1 MSDYAFYQQ
10 HLRKLADVMFSTA
23 ILQWDQETY
32 MPPKGAAMRAQQLAT
47 MSGIAHEISIDKN
60 FAETLRRLG
69 SDNTLDPRRKK
80 NIALSLKDLTTRE
93 KYTTAFVEEMTM
105 AVAEAFN
112 AWQEAKTKSNFSLY
126 QTQLEKLI
134 ALKRKEADIL
144 GYKDHPYDAMIDQ
157 YEPGTTT
164 SDIDKLFGDVKTKLA
179 PLLAEIASKKQ
190 LRDDFMYRRYDKQ
203 KQWDLGIELLQQMG
217 YDFEAGRQDVSSH
230 PFTIHFNAQ
239 DVRVTTRTSENN
251 LHEMIWSTIHEGGH
265 ALYEQGIRTE
275 DYGLPAGEAC
285 SLAIHES
292 QSRLWENVVGRSLP
306 YWKANWNKLHK
317 YFSEELKDVSVEEF
331 YGAMNLVSP
340 SLIRTNADELT
351 YHFHILIRFEIEKG
365 LMDGS
370 IQVKDLPEVWN
381 SKYKA
386 YLGLDVP
393 NDAQGVLQDIHWSH
407 GSIGYFPTYSLGSF
421 YAAQFFAAAKKQ
433 ISGLE
438 SSIENGDMKPLLNWL
453 RVNIHDH
460 GKLYSATDLVEKV
473 SGEKP
478 DFRYFMEY
486 AENKYRAIY
495 K

>member
-1 MSDYAFYQQ
+1 MSDYTFYQQ

-47 MSGIAHEISIDKN
+47 MSGIAHEISIDKK
-60 FAETLRRLG
+60 FADTLRALG
-69 SDNTLDPRRKK
+69 KDLQLDDRAKK
-80 NIALSLKDLTTRE
+80 NVALSLKDLQTRE

-112 AWQEAKTKSNFSLY
+112 AWQEAKTKSDFSIY
-126 QTQLEKLI
+126 RTQLEKLI
-134 ALKRKEADIL
+134 TLKRKEADLL
-144 GYKDHPYDAMIDQ
+144 GYKNHPYDAMIDQ
-157 YEPGTTT
+157 YEPGTSTA
-164 SDIDKLFGDVKTKLA
+164 DIDVLFGDVKTQLS
-179 PLLAEIASKKQ
+179 PLLQEIASKKQ

-230 PFTIHFNAQ
+230 PFTIHFNAN
-239 DVRVTTRTSENN
+239 DVRVTTRTSEDN

-265 ALYEQGIRTE
+265 ALYEQGIRPE
-275 DYGLPAGEAC
+275 DYGLPTGEAC

-306 YWKANWNKLHK
+306 YWKANWNKLLK
-317 YFSEELKDVSVEEF
+317 YFPEELKDVAVEEF

-381 SKYKA
+381 SKYKT

-438 SSIENGDMKPLLNWL
+438 QSIESGDMKPLLNWL

-460 GKLYSATDLVEKV
+460 GKLYSATELVEKV

-486 AENKYRAIY
+486 ARAKYGQIY
-495 K
+495 S

>member
-1 MSDYAFYQQ
+1 
-10 HLRKLADVMFSTA
+10 
-23 ILQWDQETY
+23 
-32 MPPKGAAMRAQQLAT
+32 
-47 MSGIAHEISIDKN
+47 
-60 FAETLRRLG
+60 
-69 SDNTLDPRRKK
+69 
-80 NIALSLKDLTTRE
+80 
-93 KYTTAFVEEMTM
+93 
-105 AVAEAFN
+105 
-112 AWQEAKTKSNFSLY
+112 
-126 QTQLEKLI
+126 
-134 ALKRKEADIL
+134 
-144 GYKDHPYDAMIDQ
+144 
-157 YEPGTTT
+157 
-164 SDIDKLFGDVKTKLA
+164 
-179 PLLAEIASKKQ
+179 
-190 LRDDFMYRRYDKQ
+190 
-203 KQWDLGIELLQQMG
+203 
-217 YDFEAGRQDVSSH
+217 
-230 PFTIHFNAQ
+230 
-239 DVRVTTRTSENN
+239 

-265 ALYEQGIRTE
+265 ALYEQGIRPE
-275 DYGLPAGEAC
+275 DYGLPTGEAC

-306 YWKANWNKLHK
+306 YWKANWNKLLK
-317 YFSEELKDVSVEEF
+317 YFPEELKDVAVEEF

-438 SSIENGDMKPLLNWL
+438 QSIESGDMKPLLNWL

-460 GKLYSATDLVEKV
+460 GKLYSATELVEKV

-486 AENKYRAIY
+486 ARAKYGQIY
-495 K
+495 S